1 MVKFSKMKEIF
12 FILKGISN
20 IFIQSVL
27 LREIFSNFSGSEIL
41 FAFVISFYLS
51 GSAFGSYFFR
61 TSKKFKEH
69 YIFLTIFESIFLIF
83 SFIFLRLFTNIQQLY
98 YISNLRFF
106 YISFFLSFFIGFFEG
121 SRFILLCFI
130 FKKEKSSG
138 KFYGLEGTG
147 FLIGGALF
155 FLLLCFEIN
164 IFFLIFIALI
174 LNSIT
179 FFQFSK
185 KLAIYSF
192 LIFLLLTPFSGKIE
206 FKTISRK
213 YPNYQIEK
221 IKESFYNKLILLK
234 SKNQFVLLSNGFQ
247 DFTSQPDQF
256 SVKNI
261 SFFAVAFSKKIENI
275 GIIGNP
281 EIIDEIRKYKPEKI
295 YYFEVDKDKVEIIKS
310 YFLKDLKNVNFVLQD
325 IGRFIK
331 SKKIKF
337 DSFIIVDTLPF
348 SFKENYFLTDE
359 FIKIISKFTEKLVV
373 VLPGNYEYLGEQISS
388 LHSSIYKTFKRYF
401 KKEIIA
407 FTYPLII
414 IFSNENLIVNEKN
427 IYDRDFFNETYLN
440 YVLDESKKNQYLQ
453 KILNEPSYINTI
465 SNQFCLYS
473 SLSYYFSQTSPK
485 IGNTI
490 FKKFLKFFEF
500 RKISNL
506 VILII
511 FLFLFFLPVSTS
523 HMIIFSNGF
532 TAFAFE
538 IIFIFLFQIKFGFLY
553 GFISLITG
561 IFMAGLSKG
570 SFLSTLK
577 IPDKKI
583 LFYSEI
589 AFFLFYLISYFSLS
603 NLKVPLIFI
612 FFIGFLVGWEFGIIS
627 FLTKKESIIDI
638 TGKLY
643 SIDLIGAL
651 ISSISLPLF
660 FIPAFGIFSFLFFLP
675 VIKFSTL
682 LRLIFL
688 PILKNLL

>member
-1 MVKFSKMKEIF
+1 M
-12 FILKGISN
+12 LK
-20 IFIQSVL
+20 
-27 LREIFSNFSGSEIL
+27 
-41 FAFVISFYLS
+41 A
-51 GSAFGSYFFR
+51 
-61 TSKKFKEH
+61 
-69 YIFLTIFESIFLIF
+69 
-83 SFIFLRLFTNIQQLY
+83 RL
-98 YISNLRFF
+98 
-106 YISFFLSFFIGFFEG
+106 
-121 SRFILLCFI
+121 
-130 FKKEKSSG
+130 
-138 KFYGLEGTG
+138 
-147 FLIGGALF
+147 A
-155 FLLLCFEIN
+155 
-164 IFFLIFIALI
+164 
-174 LNSIT
+174 
-179 FFQFSK
+179 
-185 KLAIYSF
+185 
-192 LIFLLLTPFSGKIE
+192 
-206 FKTISRK
+206 
-213 YPNYQIEK
+213 
-221 IKESFYNKLILLK
+221 
-234 SKNQFVLLSNGFQ
+234 
-247 DFTSQPDQF
+247 
-256 SVKNI
+256 
-261 SFFAVAFSKKIENI
+261 
-275 GIIGNP
+275 
-281 EIIDEIRKYKPEKI
+281 
-295 YYFEVDKDKVEIIKS
+295 
-310 YFLKDLKNVNFVLQD
+310 
-325 IGRFIK
+325 
-331 SKKIKF
+331 
-337 DSFIIVDTLPF
+337 
-348 SFKENYFLTDE
+348 
-359 FIKIISKFTEKLVV
+359 
-373 VLPGNYEYLGEQISS
+373 
-388 LHSSIYKTFKRYF
+388 
-401 KKEIIA
+401 
-407 FTYPLII
+407 
-414 IFSNENLIVNEKN
+414 
-427 IYDRDFFNETYLN
+427 
-440 YVLDESKKNQYLQ
+440 QYLQ

-660 FIPAFGIFSFLFFLP
+660 FIPAFGIFSFLFFLSL
-675 VIKFSTL
+675 IKFSTL